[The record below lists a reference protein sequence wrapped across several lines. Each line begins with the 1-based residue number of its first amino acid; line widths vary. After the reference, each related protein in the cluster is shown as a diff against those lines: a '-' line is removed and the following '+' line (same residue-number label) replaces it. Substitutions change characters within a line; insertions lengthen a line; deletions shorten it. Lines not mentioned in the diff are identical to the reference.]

1 MIGDID
7 MNVRSKKNKG
17 VRLQNYVVKR
27 LIEVFGFDE
36 LDVKPAVMGETG
48 VDIHLSKQ
56 ALQEFPF
63 SIECKNQERWN
74 IPQFFKQAV
83 DNTIPDTYPL
93 LVVKRNRHEPLAV
106 LRFED
111 FLQVIKDVKK
121 EVRTNRDGRGGKGG
135 NKKQTRL

>member
-74 IPQFFKQAV
+74 VTQFFKQAV
-83 DNTIPDTYPL
+83 DNTLPDTYPL

-111 FLQVIKDVKK
+111 FL
-121 EVRTNRDGRGGKGG
+121 ELVRG
-135 NKKQTRL
+135 NKNGSGRNSKSRGARNE

>member
-1 MIGDID
+1 MKT
-7 MNVRSKKNKG
+7 RSRKNKG
-17 VRLQNYVVKR
+17 VRLQNYVREQIIKT
-27 LIEVFGFDE
+27 FGLE
-36 LDVKPAVMGETG
+36 ESEVKPAIMGESG
-48 VDIHLSKQ
+48 VDIHLSSK
-56 ALQEFPF
+56 AKSFFPF

-74 IPQFFKQAV
+74 IPLFWKQAV
-83 DNTIPDTYPL
+83 TNAEDGTYPL
-93 LVVKRNRHEPLAV
+93 LVVKKNRHEALAV